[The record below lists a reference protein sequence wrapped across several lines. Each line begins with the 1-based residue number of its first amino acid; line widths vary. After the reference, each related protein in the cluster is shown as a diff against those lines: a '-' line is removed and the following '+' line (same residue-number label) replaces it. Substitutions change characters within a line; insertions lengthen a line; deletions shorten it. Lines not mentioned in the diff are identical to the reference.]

1 MRGEAKPLG
10 EKKMPN
16 VEIHPFSRPS
26 MWRKMSFG
34 NWKNTTDPQ
43 VYGRLKVDIASTM
56 EYARGET
63 ARTGVKITPTHLVI
77 RGVAL
82 ALREYPDA
90 NSLIRWNRVYQRKKV
105 DIFCQVAIPG
115 EKPDLS
121 GTTIREVDKKRPFEI
136 AQELREQSQ
145 AVRKA
150 EDKEF
155 VKTRKT
161 LNLIPSGF
169 SRYVLRFVAFLQYTL
184 NLNLGFLGLPRDP
197 FGGVMVTSIGS
208 LGISEAYPPL
218 VPMSRVP
225 FMVSVGKV
233 EDKPVVRDGQ
243 ITIRPECVLTATFDH
258 RIMDGL
264 LIGKLAEF
272 VTAYLSAPEEYEKRL
287 DEER

>member
-1 MRGEAKPLG
+1 
-10 EKKMPN
+10 
-16 VEIHPFSRPS
+16 
-26 MWRKMSFG
+26 MSFG

-43 VYGRLKVDIASTM
+43 VYGRLEVDLASTM
-56 EYARGET
+56 EYARRET
-63 ARTGVKITPTHLVI
+63 ERTGVKITPTHLVI

-90 NSLIRWNRVYQRKKV
+90 NSLIRWNRVYQRKKI

-121 GTTIREVDKKRPFEI
+121 GTTIREVDRKRPFEI

-150 EDKEF
+150 EDREF

-161 LNLIPSGF
+161 LNVIPSGF
-169 SRYVLRFVAFLQYTL
+169 SRFVLRFVAFLQYTL
-184 NLNLGFLGLPRDP
+184 NLNLSFIGLPRDP

-225 FMVSVGKV
+225 FLVSVGKV

-243 ITIRPECVLTATFDH
+243 IAIRPECVLTATFDH

-272 VTAYLSAPEEYEKRL
+272 VTSYLSAPEEYEKRL
-287 DEER
+287 DEEQ